1 MKGVFDTRAG
11 TIYDDD
17 ITTRYHFPDRYL
29 RPARA
34 CVGDWVLYR
43 EPRRAGGRSGYVAA
57 ARVITLASDRS
68 KPGFSFAEIESFM
81 DFDTVVR
88 LDGPNGPY
96 EEGLRGIE
104 ASRRGVALQGRSIR
118 TISAKAFGGIVRA
131 GLESTLADD
140 NSRRVGLERE
150 WLDPAT
156 RDLIDSEPIDQERRV
171 EAMLVNRTIRDAAF
185 RGQVI
190 AAYDGRCAVTGLRM
204 INGGGKAEAQA
215 AHIWAVKDGG
225 PDTVRNGIA
234 LSATV
239 HWLFD
244 RHLISLSDDHRLL
257 VAHNRVPS
265 ELRQMFARQLDR
277 VLLPSNPAH
286 HPHPGFIRRHRDRF
300 VGTTS

>member
-1 MKGVFDTRAG
+1 MKGVLDTRAG
-11 TIYDDD
+11 TIYDDE
-17 ITTRYHFPDRYL
+17 ITTKYHFPDRYL
-29 RPARA
+29 ALA
-34 CVGDWVLYR
+34 TASVGDWIIYR
-43 EPRRAGGRSGYVAA
+43 EPRRGGGRSGYVATA
-57 ARVITLASDRS
+57 YLKAVNPDRS
-68 KPGFSFAEIESFM
+68 KPGFSFGEIDGFM
-81 DFDTVVR
+81 DFDTVVP
-88 LDGPNGPY
+88 LDGPSGPY
-96 EEGLRGIE
+96 EEGLRGVQ
-104 ASRRGVALQGRSIR
+104 ASLRGVALQGRSVR
-118 TISAKAFGGIVRA
+118 AISAEAFGAIVRA
-131 GLESTLADD
+131 GLQSTLADD

-171 EAMLVNRTIRDAAF
+171 KAMLVNRTIRDAAF